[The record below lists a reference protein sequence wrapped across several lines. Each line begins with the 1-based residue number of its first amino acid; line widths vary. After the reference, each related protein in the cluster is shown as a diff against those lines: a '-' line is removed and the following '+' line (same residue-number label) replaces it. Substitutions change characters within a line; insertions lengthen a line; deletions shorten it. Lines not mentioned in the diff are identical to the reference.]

1 MWLNMHDLHLLGNSM
16 LMSQGKQRLRKI
28 APKNKWTP
36 KYKDISIYILEGSKF
51 LQIAVYINTL
61 HWLPKH
67 CRQQCCVHFKLGRKR
82 TNVGATNN
90 CHWGECFVGTILHK
104 RITFLISP
112 SLRRQKTCAQDRVN
126 AYSLLTR
133 VSELWH

>member
-1 MWLNMHDLHLLGNSM
+1 
-16 LMSQGKQRLRKI
+16 MSQGKQRLRKI

-51 LQIAVYINTL
+51 LQIAVYILYTGSPNTVDGNVACTSNL
-61 HWLPKH
+61 V
-67 CRQQCCVHFKLGRKR
+67 RKL
-82 TNVGATNN
+82 TNVAATNN